1 LEDVIVI
8 YDEDNAPDIETMEDG
23 RKRIVIVTAGLV
35 TDDIDTG
42 KNR

>member
-1 LEDVIVI
+1 MEDVIII
-8 YDEDNAPDIETMEDG
+8 YDEDNAPEVENMEDG

-35 TDDIDTG
+35 TDDIDIG